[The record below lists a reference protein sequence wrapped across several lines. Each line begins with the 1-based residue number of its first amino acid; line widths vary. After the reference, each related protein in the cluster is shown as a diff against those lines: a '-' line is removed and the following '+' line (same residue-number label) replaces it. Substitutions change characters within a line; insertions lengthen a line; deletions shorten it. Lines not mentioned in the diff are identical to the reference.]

1 MKNILKIN
9 KIVLTIILTLGFVL
23 LINNPHYCA
32 NEDMQAAVNNWLGG
46 GASGLTVERYR
57 YKANGKE
64 EFRYAVKIPDPP
76 AGSNIVRTPQ
86 GEYYYLQKDGSGAVT
101 ASIKI
106 NLTAKFTYNGQ
117 SWTGNGIVFTNQ
129 NADMLVLQSV
139 KLVNTNPAM
148 VTYQGC
154 PDENGVSE
162 STFLSGLDVK
172 ITASGGGI
180 TPVVGTLGLSG
191 NPHKNGEDLWTR
203 LKEIIAA
210 FFEWLKDIVAEII
223 NNILIGI
230 ANGIRNCINAAVGS
244 DVTIGRIVY
253 GTSQKFTIDYWHIP
267 AKTPDNA
274 GDEIFTSVTAVMKDA
289 VAYWYT
295 SFRSIAVAC
304 YLILLIYVGL
314 RMILATNANRL
325 EDIKERLNVW
335 LSGVVIL
342 FFFPYVMRYMVEINQ
357 AVVTQIHNKS
367 KEIRQGISTVQM
379 EDEENDMMEKIRSVC
394 LTGGEDGVKSIPLTL
409 IYIIMLGELILLII
423 AYYKRAFMIGFLITF
438 FPIVCIKHLFD
449 GIHSQGKGH
458 ALGAWT
464 KEFSVL
470 VFTQLVHAVI
480 YSVLIEGAGEAFVF
494 SDDGGGGNLILY
506 ALFVS
511 FLFKAEGIAKSI
523 FQVESKNGLLFDM
536 AAGGA
541 AAYSFGRQAIGGFK
555 SMVSKEDSKHDKE
568 DKESEKKYTQG
579 RRQLEESRGATKMKE
594 ETNRMESSSRE
605 TRDGARDDRR
615 AADNADSPILNPQNL
630 GGAPVD
636 GGAGAG
642 AGAGAD
648 AGEGASDGG
657 AAGGDYNEAEE
668 IEKAKTVIAEKAM
681 KARNGS
687 YDFKRQ
693 KGAKN
698 FVNNLGK
705 NAGRFALKSIRG
717 VAGFSVKATAFGVG
731 LASGAAAGNL
741 TAGLRN
747 GLALSKTAGLATA
760 AAGRGADWAGRK
772 FKAQHVKKQVQKQG
786 SQMEQDLRDAGVNVD
801 ALFNNQKGEM
811 IRKAL
816 AAYASG
822 MVRGGQTLADKG
834 FTHEIL
840 SQNLDK
846 TEENS
851 SERK

>member
-1 MKNILKIN
+1 MKNLLKIN
-9 KIVLTIILTLGFVL
+9 KIVLVVILALFFVG
-23 LINNPHYCA
+23 IVGGTSYCA
-32 NEDMQAAVNNWLGG
+32 NADMQAAVESWIGNLG
-46 GASGLTVERYR
+46 SNVTVERYR

-64 EFRYAVKIPDPP
+64 EFRYAVQIPDPP
-76 AGSNIVRTPQ
+76 SGSNIVRTPQ
-86 GEYYYLQKDGSGAVT
+86 GEYYYLQKDSSGAIT

-117 SWTGNGIVFTNQ
+117 SWTGSGIVFTNS
-129 NADMLVLQSV
+129 NKDMLVLQSV
-139 KLVNTNPAM
+139 KRLDNGN

-154 PDENGVSE
+154 PDEDGVPE

-180 TPVVGTLGLSG
+180 TQVVGTMGLNGS
-191 NPHKNGEDLWTR
+191 PHHNGEDLWTR

-244 DVTIGRIVY
+244 DVTIGKIVY
-253 GTSQKFTIDYWHIP
+253 GTTQKFTIDYWHIP
-267 AKTPDNA
+267 VETPANED
-274 GDEIFTSVTAVMKDA
+274 DEIFHSVTATMKN
-289 VAYWYT
+289 VVSYWYN

-335 LSGVVIL
+335 LSGIVIL

-357 AVVTQIHNKS
+357 AVVKQIHNKS
-367 KEIRQGISTVQM
+367 SEIRQGVTGAVQM
-379 EDEENDMMEKIRSVC
+379 EAEENDMMEKIRQAC
-394 LTGGEDGVKSIPLTL
+394 IGDNAEVKSIPLTL

-464 KEFSVL
+464 KEFGVL

-494 SDDGGGGNLILY
+494 SDDGGGGNMILY

-511 FLFKAEGIAKSI
+511 FLFKAEAIAKSI

-541 AAYSFGRQAIGGFK
+541 AAYAFGKQALGGFK
-555 SMVSKEDSKHDKE
+555 SMVSKEESKHDKE
-568 DKESEKKYTQG
+568 DKANEKKYTQG
-579 RRQLEESRGATKMKE
+579 RRQLEESRGASKMRE
-594 ETNRMESSSRE
+594 ETTRMESSSRE
-605 TRDGARDDRR
+605 TRDGAR
-615 AADNADSPILNPQNL
+615 AARNNSDSESPILNPQNL
-630 GGAPVD
+630 NRGNNGPIEGD
-636 GGAGAG
+636 GGT
-642 AGAGAD
+642 GAD
-648 AGEGASDGG
+648 DGANREGF
-657 AAGGDYNEAEE
+657 NEAEE
-668 IEKAKTVIAEKAM
+668 IEKAKTVIAERAM

-687 YDFKRQ
+687 LDFRRE

-698 FVNNLGK
+698 FAKNMGK
-705 NAGRFALKSIRG
+705 NAGRLAIRSIRG

-747 GLALSKTAGLATA
+747 GLALSKTAGVFTA

-772 FKAQHVKKQVQKQG
+772 FKAQVVKGQVKKPG
-786 SQMEQDLRDAGVNVD
+786 SQMESDLRDAGVDVD
-801 ALFNNQKGEM
+801 TLFANQKGEM

-834 FTHEIL
+834 FTHQIIKENMNK
-840 SQNLDK
+840 S
-846 TEENS
+846 EENS
-851 SERK
+851 SERR